1 MSRNNRVP
9 EVRPIEEY
17 ILHVAAEVAEKG
29 LREALKLTE
38 GQDMFFLNDPVNS
51 DGRIKNR
58 TYIQLQD
65 IGVLDQ
71 YDSYRSGSSIN
82 IDYSWRHSS
91 RQEPKRWRCQVN
103 KVWFKTNAP
112 LLAVAP
118 VFETAG
124 RKVAKKNTY
133 NDETEIMV
141 VSELQNYR
149 NLFDYQG
156 RLSDAEMIFVYLHID
171 DYDIRTVVEKN
182 AYNRDTHTSHKIYP
196 KALLSDLSIGV
207 FHGHAMDYLYKHM
220 GWTLEHMLGIPN
232 DPNINKLKIS
242 EFTRPNFEI
251 TDMSK
256 VTEAYIEE
264 ELEKIQAMQNAL
276 ACGQSSMI
284 NMQRAIKK
292 YGGWEKLTKDSE
304 VAFIKYLEENFP
316 LHINDSEDKE
326 LQSLCN
332 ALMAGKNKGFNERLQ
347 LT

>member
-1 MSRNNRVP
+1 MSRNNRIP
-9 EVRPIEEY
+9 EVRPIGEH

-29 LREALKLTE
+29 LRETLKLTE

-58 TYIQLQD
+58 TYVQLQD
-65 IGVLDQ
+65 IGVIDQ
-71 YDSYRSGSSIN
+71 FDSYRSGSSIN

-103 KVWFKTNAP
+103 KDWFKTNAP

-133 NDETEIMV
+133 NDETEVMV

-156 RLSDAEMIFVYLHID
+156 RLSDAEMIYVYLHID

-182 AYNRDTHTSHKIYP
+182 AYSRDTHTSYKIYP
-196 KALLSDLSIGV
+196 KANLSDLSKGV
-207 FHGHAMDYLYKHM
+207 FHGHAMDYLYKHIVWVM
-220 GWTLEHMLGIPN
+220 EHMLNIHG
-232 DPNINKLKIS
+232 DANINKLEIHKFKVP
-242 EFTRPNFEI
+242 EFDIE
-251 TDMSK
+251 DMSK
-256 VTEAYIEE
+256 TSDAFITEQ
-264 ELEKIQAMQNAL
+264 LERIQAMQNAL
-276 ACGQSSMI
+276 ACGKSSI
-284 NMQRAIKK
+284 IKLQHAVEQ

-304 VAFIKYLEENFP
+304 IAFIKYLEDNFP
-316 LHINDSEDKE
+316 LHINDDEDKE
-326 LQSLCN
+326 LKELCN